1 MVNFPCPNH
10 RNKGLKPLAAN
21 DLVTVESGFQAQQH
35 QVLNPLPLPIAPG
48 LGARLLG
55 FCANM

>member
-10 RNKGLKPLAAN
+10 RNQGLKPLAAN
-21 DLVTVESGFQAQQH
+21 DLVTVESGFQAQQ
-35 QVLNPLPLPIAPG
+35 QQPLNPLPLPIAPG

-55 FCANM
+55 FRANM